1 MMELFDKIQKDMY
14 AAMKSGDKTKAGA
27 LRVTIAALKDK
38 RIAKREDLDEIEQIK
53 VVQTLVKQRRE
64 SIEMYTQG
72 GRQDLA
78 DKEQAELSYLEAYLP
93 AKMSDEDLKAIISY
107 LRSQEPVKNEV
118 PASEFKFLG
127 KALIAF
133 GALTPI
139 GPKNP
144 PEKSVMQDTTA
155 AYGKYLANSV
165 ANCYGCH
172 TDRDLESGAFIGE
185 PFAGGFYMPPEPF
198 TEGYSFVTP
207 NLTPDPE
214 TGIIADW
221 DEELFL
227 DRFKSGRI
235 YKGTPMP
242 WGAYSRMPDEDVK
255 ALYRYLQTLKP
266 VHKNIEKLV
275 FAPGESM

>member
-1 MMELFDKIQKDMY
+1 MY
-14 AAMKSGDKTKAGA
+14 
-27 LRVTIAALKDK
+27 L
-38 RIAKREDLDEIEQIK
+38 
-53 VVQTLVKQRRE
+53 
-64 SIEMYTQG
+64 Y
-72 GRQDLA
+72 
-78 DKEQAELSYLEAYLP
+78 
-93 AKMSDEDLKAIISY
+93 
-107 LRSQEPVKNEV
+107 PVINHV
-118 PASEFKFLG
+118 PASEFTFLG
-127 KALIAF
+127 KALMTF
-133 GALTPI
+133 GALTPM

-144 PEKSVMQDTTA
+144 PEKSVKRDTTA

-172 TDRDLESGAFIGE
+172 TDRDLESGAFTGE

-198 TEGYSFVTP
+198 SEGYSFVTP

-221 DEELFL
+221 DEDLFL

-242 WGAYSRMPDEDVK
+242 WGAYSRMPDGDVK

-266 VHKNIEKLV
+266 VHNNLEKLV
-275 FAPGESM
+275 FAPGESK